1 MQMTTKAAP
10 PPTAP
15 PITPILTPLF
25 ELSVDEVAGAPLVGD
40 GVNDPLL
47 TRVVEAEDEPEE
59 GTAVGAGAAVALAPM
74 PESAV
79 VIGGYENMSITRKR
93 LVIQYSLELV
103 PERKLS
109 QPM

>member
-1 MQMTTKAAP
+1 MQMITKATP

-15 PITPILTPLF
+15 PITPILMPLF
-25 ELSVDEVAGAPLVGD
+25 ELPVDEVAGAPLVGD

-59 GTAVGAGAAVALAPM
+59 GATIGAGAAVALAPI

-79 VIGGYENMSITRKR
+79 VIGGCE
-93 LVIQYSLELV
+93 V
-103 PERKLS
+103 
-109 QPM
+109 